1 MDLKTIRTQRLL
13 SQEDLAKLS
22 GLNVRTIQRIES
34 GGKPSVESLKCLA
47 SALEID
53 IPTITQESTMSKV
66 ESNTL
71 VGTVRAQAS
80 NISLL
85 LSTAAILIVL
95 ASNSSGALGAIYYL
109 ISAVCFLV
117 SAHKMYKYKL
127 GTKI

>member
-1 MDLKTIRTQRLL
+1 MNLKTIRTQRLL

-53 IPTITQESTMSKV
+53 ISTITPEDAMSKV
-66 ESNTL
+66 ETNTL
-71 VGTVRAQAS
+71 VGTVKAQAN
-80 NISLL
+80 NIFLL

-95 ASNSSGALGAIYYL
+95 ASNSAGSLGAIYY
-109 ISAVCFLV
+109 IIAAVCFLV
-117 SAHKMYKYKL
+117 SARKMYKYQL